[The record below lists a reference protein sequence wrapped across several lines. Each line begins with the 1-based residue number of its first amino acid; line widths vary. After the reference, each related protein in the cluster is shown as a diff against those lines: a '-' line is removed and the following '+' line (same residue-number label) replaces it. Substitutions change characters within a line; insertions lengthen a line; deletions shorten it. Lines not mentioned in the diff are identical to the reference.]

1 MSGLAHHDAVKARIE
16 ARTGFS
22 GRVFDLGEIPDTGA
36 PSWYVVVAST
46 PGDRAQARFSGGRA
60 QLTTTHTIYCVGN
73 SARNALWVAQGVEAQ
88 CLDYRLVI
96 PGRNV
101 FLPSEW
107 LSRPV
112 LNDKDG
118 LFPLPFGVIQFDL
131 TSEPS

>member
-22 GRVFDLGEIPDTGA
+22 GRVFDLAGLPDTGV

-46 PGDRAQARFSGGRA
+46 PGDRAQARFSGGKTRLA
-60 QLTTTHTIYCVGN
+60 TTHTIYCVGTQ
-73 SARNALWVAQGVEAQ
+73 ARQALWVAEGVEAA
-88 CLDYRLVI
+88 CLDHRFAI
-96 PGRNV
+96 SGRNV
-101 FLPSEW
+101 FLPSDW
-107 LSRPV
+107 SSRPV
-112 LNDKDG
+112 VVDKA